1 MKSKQLP
8 HPQPHPH
15 SHAGR
20 THGSKRDWTW
30 SSDSIPPSPP
40 VGVQLF
46 SFVRSPDY
54 CSEGVVELVRVDP
67 DLTAQLLRI
76 SNSVV
81 YRGKEPVASLHEAV
95 LRLGAAV
102 LAEKTMS
109 LMVRKLFLARKTPY
123 CPDPTAQWR
132 HALQSGLAA
141 AYLSRY
147 CSRIQ
152 SAPDLNYTAALLHDI
167 GKSAIN
173 TAPRHELSRIVH
185 LRDVES
191 RREADAELEVLGV
204 DHAEVGGMM
213 LHTWNLPPDLVTAVR
228 YHHTPEFASG
238 PLASLVHIANACAVV
253 GNTTKD
259 WNDFEKRLDPHVL
272 DLVGLSLAEV
282 KDAWPSVVDDVN
294 AIENLM
300 WS

>member
-1 MKSKQLP
+1 MFRAALRSLMKSKQLP

-109 LMVRKLFLARKTPY
+109 LMVRKLTV
-123 CPDPTAQWR
+123 PT
-132 HALQSGLAA
+132 
-141 AYLSRY
+141 
-147 CSRIQ
+147 
-152 SAPDLNYTAALLHDI
+152 
-167 GKSAIN
+167 
-173 TAPRHELSRIVH
+173 
-185 LRDVES
+185 
-191 RREADAELEVLGV
+191 
-204 DHAEVGGMM
+204 
-213 LHTWNLPPDLVTAVR
+213 LPPSGVMPSRA
-228 YHHTPEFASG
+228 ASP
-238 PLASLVHIANACAVV
+238 PLTSAGTVPASNPPRI
-253 GNTTKD
+253 
-259 WNDFEKRLDPHVL
+259 
-272 DLVGLSLAEV
+272 
-282 KDAWPSVVDDVN
+282 
-294 AIENLM
+294 
-300 WS
+300 